1 MEETAEKKAIR
12 VFLKSIRTQLEAGTF
27 TTEEAAYAIVDY
39 FAHNQSGEY
48 DPASDPEFTEL
59 FETALRV
66 EVGPDYESEFTS
78 LAATFTELLSKYK

>member
-1 MEETAEKKAIR
+1 MDTPEKKVIT
-12 VFLKSIRTQLEAGTF
+12 VFLKSIWTQLEVGTF
-27 TTEEAAYAIVDY
+27 TEEEAAYAVVDY
-39 FAHNQSGEY
+39 FAHNQSSEY

-66 EVGPDYESEFTS
+66 EVGPDYESEFTN